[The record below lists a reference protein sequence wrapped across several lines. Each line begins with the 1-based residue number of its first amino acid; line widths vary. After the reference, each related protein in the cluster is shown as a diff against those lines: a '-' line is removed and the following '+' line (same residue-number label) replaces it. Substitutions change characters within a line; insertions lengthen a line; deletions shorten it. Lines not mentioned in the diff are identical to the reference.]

1 MKDRRS
7 LCRTLLFVFA
17 LTISFFAGKL
27 SETQNFLVFRPSPE
41 ARVENTTDLELIT
54 EAYSIIRSNYINF
67 DELDNLQ
74 LAHGAIRGMVEA
86 LGDTGHSRFLTPEMA
101 AKKQQMLGGEKGPN
115 QGGEAS
121 QETETVGPSSG
132 DNVSWEMV
140 EDTNVAYICIRLFKT
155 GTTESLQQVLSEVK
169 EQGGERIVL
178 DLRDNP
184 GGLVREAVGVTSQ
197 FLSEG
202 VVVRERNL
210 KGEVS
215 SREVQ
220 PGGLATHMPLVVL
233 INHKTISSAEIV
245 AAALQE
251 AGRAV
256 LVGERTFGTG
266 TVLKDF
272 YLADRSALM
281 LGYKAWLTPSGKTIW
296 HEGLSPDIPVQGRAA
311 QLENAVELLRE

>member
-1 MKDRRS
+1 MEARRS
-7 LCRTLLFVFA
+7 LCRTLLLVFA

-27 SETQNFLVFRPSPE
+27 SESSDFLAFQPAS
-41 ARVENTTDLELIT
+41 AAGHENPTDLELIT

-74 LAHGAIRGMVEA
+74 LAYGAIRGMVDA
-86 LGDTGHSRFLTPEMA
+86 LGDTGHSRFLTPDMVT
-101 AKKQQMLGGEKGPN
+101 KKQQMLGQEKDPN
-115 QGGEAS
+115 QGDEAS
-121 QETETVGPSSG
+121 QDAETIGADEH
-132 DNVSWEMV
+132 NVSWEMV
-140 EDTNVAYICIRLFKT
+140 EDTNVAYIRIKVFKD
-155 GTTESLQQVLSEVK
+155 GTTECLQQALSEAL
-169 EQGGERIVL
+169 ELGGARIVL

-197 FLSEG
+197 FMAEG

-210 KGEVS
+210 KGEVRM
-215 SREVQ
+215 REVE
-220 PGGLATHMPLVVL
+220 PGGLATGVPLVVL
-233 INHKTISSAEIV
+233 VNRKTISSAEIV

-272 YLADRSALM
+272 YLADRSVLM

-296 HEGLSPDIPVQGRAA
+296 HEGLTPDVPVQGKAA
-311 QLENAVELLRE
+311 QLKHAVQLLCE